1 MDRICGLSLQ
11 IDPAIIVN
19 NPAVQ
24 LHYIELEK
32 CDSSDTFSV
41 SHFKHASMMNYT
53 GCLIP
58 SYYTVVASVVA
69 QCG

>member
-11 IDPAIIVN
+11 TDPAIIVN
-19 NPAVQ
+19 NLAVQ
-24 LHYIELEK
+24 LYYTEVEK
-32 CDSSDTFSV
+32 CDSSDVFSL
-41 SHFKHASMMNYT
+41 SHFEHASVMNYT

-58 SYYTVVASVVA
+58 SHYTVVASVAA